1 MLFGL
6 FGNTDYKEEAEKLL
20 TIVNDSI
27 KTLNSL
33 IINSNNKTKNFK
45 TLSSTFNKVNS
56 NLKSVKNKIDKLQN
70 QFKNTIN
77 KKNPDINKTI
87 PVSGQAY
94 ITRNGSKY
102 KVTKVPTI
110 KQMQQILMNFKKLSN
125 NRSFAQKSINQQVK
139 NAQNAQKKII
149 SNEQKVAN
157 LEKKTQYKKE
167 LENSKLVEENRQR
180 AILKA
185 GATKLRNSFQTAQ
198 NSLTN
203 QRRLNIN
210 NTVRNALG
218 TKPPPLL

>member
-6 FGNTDYKEEAEKLL
+6 FGNTDYKEEAEKLIM
-20 TIVNDSI
+20 IVNDSI

-125 NRSFAQKSINQQVK
+125 NRKTILSYNIDSDVSAEMHKDWM
-139 NAQNAQKKII
+139 
-149 SNEQKVAN
+149 SN
-157 LEKKTQYKKE
+157 
-167 LENSKLVEENRQR
+167 
-180 AILKA
+180 AIL
-185 GATKLRNSFQTAQ
+185 
-198 NSLTN
+198 
-203 QRRLNIN
+203 
-210 NTVRNALG
+210 
-218 TKPPPLL
+218 